1 MVRLSIKLLGRK
13 KREVMDF
20 LMELSDVQQP
30 VRKKLQVLFSWIFV
44 QLLPSPYFSI
54 SFLSTSPNVYL
65 THF

>member
-1 MVRLSIKLLGRK
+1 VVRLSIKLLGRK